1 MKRIVTVATL
11 ALVAVAGVAA
21 RAEASPIIFDNV
33 SRVDFQTIRGAQDSP
48 VAAITVS
55 VATDIDQIGV
65 HNDLASNGNLKFVI
79 FDLNSQVLLFS
90 TGPQAF
96 VDNGL
101 TFKLSNPFAAF
112 TLLPGITYG
121 IGAIADVAGNW
132 STNNTSS
139 GNPFTQNFITASDDS
154 NGNVGNFASPAVTGG
169 GSAMIIVQL
178 AGGQSVPV
186 PEPATLVLL
195 GGGLAAAAAR
205 RRRQTR

>member
-1 MKRIVTVATL
+1 MKRILAVATL
-11 ALVAVAGVAA
+11 ALASIAGVTA

-33 SRVDFQTIRGAQDSP
+33 SRVDFQTIRPAQNSP
-48 VAAITVS
+48 LAAITVS
-55 VATDIDQIGV
+55 VATNIDQIGV
-65 HNDLASNGNLKFVI
+65 HNDLEANGNLKFLI
-79 FDLNSQVLLFS
+79 FDLNTQALLFS
-90 TGPQAF
+90 TGSQAF

-132 STNNTSS
+132 STNNASS
-139 GNPFTQNFITASDDS
+139 GNPFTQNFITASDDL
-154 NGNVGNFASPAVTGG
+154 NGNVLNFASPTVTAG

-178 AGGQSVPV
+178 AGGQAAPV
-186 PEPATLVLL
+186 PEPATLLLL

-205 RRRQTR
+205 RRRQSR